1 MTPDTNSRSAL
12 IRKIFI
18 YSGVLMGVCVA
29 SAAGISTLYVVNRDR
44 INENKMKS
52 FRQSLA
58 VVLGE
63 AQNARPLIQGQKEG
77 EADIYVASLDGKVRY
92 VVRGAA
98 RGYQSIVAVL
108 ASVDAPPQ
116 QPVPENPQIYRVAV
130 VSSGETPGL
139 GENINKVP
147 KDISL
152 WAAMIGRKGKD
163 GPQRPSFQKQF
174 SGKRLS
180 DLRVDT
186 SGEAGI
192 TPITGATI
200 TSRATTK
207 AVRQAVRKLIT
218 QTRELYAQN

>member
-1 MTPDTNSRSAL
+1 MTPDNNTRSAL

-44 INENKMKS
+44 IRENKMKS

-63 AQNARPLIQGQKEG
+63 AQNARPLLEGQKEG
-77 EADIYVASLDGKVRY
+77 EADIYVASLDDRARY

-98 RGYQSIVAVL
+98 RGYQSRVIVL
-108 ASVDAPPQ
+108 AAVDAPPE
-116 QPVPENPQIYRVAV
+116 QPVPEDPQIYRVAV

-139 GENINKVP
+139 GENINKVQ
-147 KDISL
+147 KDVSL
-152 WAAMIGRKGKD
+152 WAAMIGRKGKG
-163 GPQRPSFQKQF
+163 GPRRPWFQNQF
-174 SGKRLS
+174 SRKRLS
-180 DLRVDT
+180 DLQVDPT
-186 SGEAGI
+186 GEAGI

-200 TSRATTK
+200 TSRATTE
-207 AVRQAVRKLIT
+207 AVRRAVQKLIT
-218 QTRELYAQN
+218 QTRNLYAQN